1 MKRKFFL
8 RRMRRFAALVL
19 VPIVLLLVVTFS
31 MAISTQKHQVLQTNA
46 RGTEAVETNI
56 SLVLDSVLMQNQ
68 YMTGMTRTGMV
79 MNKAL
84 RRDALSYT
92 DVTYLRSLVTS
103 LTSMVNSYDYLD
115 TVLLYLDGYDRAL
128 TSGGVTDLGEE
139 DYAGWHQLYREM
151 PQTSQT
157 SVAKVVR
164 NRGEISE
171 KTFLAVCRRM
181 PKISGCIVALLDVD
195 HLQNMMK
202 ALRLSSDQEL
212 YLLDQ
217 HGELLAATEPVREG
231 SDLEKAL
238 LRIPEEESN
247 WQNTWL
253 ELDGRRKALSWQIY
267 EEDGL
272 YIVSAVDQSMLLTG
286 LRERI
291 VPLLWMSLAVLAVV
305 IILAYASTSRSFHEI
320 ELVLQMFEDA
330 EAGRKIQRPTRKT
343 KDEYDII
350 MNNILVM
357 FLNNDYLNVQ
367 LKEEQYRQQNA
378 ELRALQ
384 LQINPHFLYNTL
396 QTLDMEARK
405 LDNGKGISRIVGF
418 VSDILKYALSD
429 PQQPVSLREELASL
443 KEYAEI
449 QRYRFGDTF
458 IIYYDIDEE
467 ILDAN
472 VFRLMLQPVVE
483 NSLLHALRGK
493 DGMGYMMVQG
503 HLVRGKIRFHI
514 LDNGNGMNEEMLQQ
528 LRQKIVN
535 RETRSIG
542 LTNLDRRLRLR
553 YPEEN
558 GLQIDSYEGIGT
570 IVSFTVPVI

>member
-1 MKRKFFL
+1 MKRKFFF
-8 RRMRRFAALVL
+8 RRMRKFAALVL
-19 VPIVLLLVVTFS
+19 VPIVLLLAVTFS
-31 MAISTQKHQVLQTNA
+31 MAVSTQQNNIQQTNA
-46 RGTEAVETNI
+46 RGVEAVETNI

-68 YMTGMTRTGMV
+68 YITGMTRTGMV

-103 LTSMVNSYDYLD
+103 MTSMVNSYDYLD

-128 TSGGVTDLGEE
+128 TSGGVTDLDEE
-139 DYAGWHQLYREM
+139 DYEGWYRLYQAMPLAGR
-151 PQTSQT
+151 TSAAQI
-157 SVAKVVR
+157 VR
-164 NRGEISE
+164 NRGEVSE
-171 KTFLAVCRRM
+171 RHYLAVCRRM
-181 PKISGCIVALLDVD
+181 SKSSGCIVALLDVE

-202 ALRLSSDQEL
+202 VLRLSSDQEL
-212 YLLDQ
+212 YLVDGN
-217 HGELLAATEPVREG
+217 GELLAATKPVQEG
-231 SDLEKAL
+231 SDLEAAL
-238 LRIPEEESN
+238 LRIPMEESLQ
-247 WQNTWL
+247 QNTWL
-253 ELDGRRKALSWQIY
+253 ELDGGRKSLSWQMY
-267 EEDGL
+267 VEDGF

-286 LRERI
+286 LSERI
-291 VPLLWMSLAVLAVV
+291 VPLVWMSLAVLMVV
-305 IILAYASTSRSFHEI
+305 IVLAYANTRRSFHEI

-330 EAGRKIQRPTRKT
+330 ESGRKIQRQAKKP

-405 LDNGKGISRIVGF
+405 LEDGKGISRIVGF

-429 PQQPVSLREELASL
+429 PQQPVALREELASL

-458 IIYYDIDEE
+458 IIYYDIDDE
-467 ILDAN
+467 ILDAK

-493 DGMGYMMVQG
+493 EGMGYIMVQG

-514 LDNGNGMNEEMLQQ
+514 LDNGNGMNEEALQQ
-528 LRQKIVN
+528 LRQKIVS
-535 RETRSIG
+535 RDTRSIG

-570 IVSFTVPVI
+570 IVSFTVV

>member
-1 MKRKFFL
+1 MKRKFFI
-8 RRMRRFAALVL
+8 RRMRKFAALVL
-19 VPIVLLLVVTFS
+19 VPIVLLLAVTFS
-31 MAISTQKHQVLQTNA
+31 MAVSTQQNNILQTNA
-46 RGTEAVETNI
+46 HGVEAVETNI

-68 YMTGMTRTGMV
+68 YITGMTRTGMV

-128 TSGGVTDLGEE
+128 TSGGVTDLDEE
-139 DYAGWHQLYREM
+139 DYEGWYRLYQAM
-151 PQTSQT
+151 PQAGRTSAAQ
-157 SVAKVVR
+157 VVR
-164 NRGEISE
+164 NRGEVSE
-171 KTFLAVCRRM
+171 RQLLAVCRRM
-181 PKISGCIVALLDVD
+181 SKSSGCIVALLDVE

-202 ALRLSSDQEL
+202 VLRLSSDQEL
-212 YLLDQ
+212 YLVDGN
-217 HGELLAATEPVREG
+217 GELLAATKPVQEG
-231 SDLEKAL
+231 SDLEAAL
-238 LRIPEEESN
+238 LQIPMEESLQ
-247 WQNTWL
+247 QNAWL
-253 ELDGRRKALSWQIY
+253 ELDGGRKSLSWQMY
-267 EEDGL
+267 EEDGF

-286 LRERI
+286 LSERI
-291 VPLLWMSLAVLAVV
+291 VPLVWMSLAVLMVV
-305 IILAYASTSRSFHEI
+305 IVLAYANTRRSFHEI

-330 EAGRKIQRPTRKT
+330 ESGRTIQHQTQKP

-405 LDNGKGISRIVGF
+405 LENGKGISRIVGF

-467 ILDAN
+467 ILDAK

-493 DGMGYMMVQG
+493 EGMGYIMVQG

-514 LDNGNGMNEEMLQQ
+514 LDNGNGMNEEALQQ
-528 LRQKIVN
+528 LRQKIVS
-535 RETRSIG
+535 RDTRSIG

-553 YPEEN
+553 YPEEK

-570 IVSFTVPVI
+570 IVSFTVV